1 MADDGARIAAVY
13 DASAPAYEQ
22 HWGPALLPH
31 ARDLLSLLAPVDGP
45 RRILEVATGTGSLLP
60 DLVRAA
66 GAGGSVVALDRS
78 LGMLRRV
85 TAPVPLAQADALALP
100 VRSGSVDVVVAA
112 FVLFLLPDA
121 HRGAVEIGRV
131 LRPGGE
137 LVAATWG
144 EQRETRAEEL
154 LLEALD
160 EAGAPEPQ
168 GVARSDADTD
178 SPTALRTLLESAGL
192 ADVRTDARRL
202 DARFTPAAMLEMRT
216 ACGNTGWRFAQLD
229 DARQAE
235 VRAQLAR
242 RYARLDEDAF
252 TDTSEVLL
260 TYARRPD

>member
-1 MADDGARIAAVY
+1 MTDDGARIAAVY

-31 ARDLLSLLAPVDGP
+31 ARALLGLLTPAGGP

-60 DLVRAA
+60 DLLEVA
-66 GAGGSVVALDRS
+66 GPGGSVVAVDRS

-85 TAPVPLAQADALALP
+85 TAEVPRAQADAVALP

-121 HRGAVEIGRV
+121 HRGAAEIGRV

-154 LLEALD
+154 LREALD
-160 EAGAPEPQ
+160 EAGAPAPPD
-168 GVARSDADTD
+168 VARSDAETD
-178 SPTALRTLLESAGL
+178 SPAALRTLFESAGL
-192 ADVRTDARRL
+192 IDVRTATRRL
-202 DARFTPAAMLEMRT
+202 EARFTPAAMLDMRT
-216 ACGNTGWRFAQLD
+216 ACGSTGWRFARLD
-229 DARQAE
+229 DARREQ
-235 VRAQLAR
+235 VRARLAEQ
-242 RYARLDEDAF
+242 YARLDEAAF
-252 TDTSEVLL
+252 TDDSEVLL
-260 TYARRPD
+260 TFARRPG